1 MYNII
6 MLCTRV
12 KTHNFTDISAK
23 QFFFYL
29 KTVLRAAG
37 VDPVVKNTY
46 LAAIGEE
53 KNDNIYDAFLCTE
66 NYDVTAA
73 ASNGFFILSIN
84 YISVDLSASGLP
96 IPRRPYNIIIN
107 VLQCL
112 ECSHQG
118 RGRGGTI
125 NLMYGL

>member
-29 KTVLRAAG
+29 KTVLCVAG

-46 LAAIGEE
+46 LAAQLERKKMI
-53 KNDNIYDAFLCTE
+53 IYTTRSSVRKITMSPRQRATVFL
-66 NYDVTAA
+66 Y
-73 ASNGFFILSIN
+73 S
-84 YISVDLSASGLP
+84 P
-96 IPRRPYNIIIN
+96 
-107 VLQCL
+107 
-112 ECSHQG
+112 
-118 RGRGGTI
+118 
-125 NLMYGL
+125 